1 MMNVSAEILE
11 NVIKKLLSESKDVSL
26 IDFKNEYIEAIKY
39 THSKSYVRT
48 VETSFNQLL
57 KFSDNLSL
65 IKYDVRYLEKFIIK
79 TFKRSKY
86 SAALYY
92 RTLKA
97 AFNKAVDW
105 DYIPSNPFNK
115 IKLPKFQKSNPAYI
129 TYIELQQILK
139 FVPGE
144 LKGLYEFS
152 FFTGLRL
159 SEVINFCWNNVNL
172 NERTIQVGDKQFI
185 TKGKK
190 IRVIP
195 ICQQV
200 YDILSNR
207 FSKILNRKR
216 NFVFHKAN
224 GFPYTANYISKTFK
238 KAARK
243 AGIDDKIHMH
253 SLRHS
258 FASIMIKEGV
268 SIYEV
273 SKLLGHSS
281 ISVTEIYSHLDIDTL
296 RVAVNK
302 FNDISERLNG

>member
-1 MMNVSAEILE
+1 MNVSAEILE
-11 NVIKKLLSESKDVSL
+11 SAIKKILSESKDVGL
-26 IDFKNEYIEAIKY
+26 IDFKNEYVEAIKY

-65 IKYDVRYLEKFIIK
+65 IKYDVRRLEKFIIK

-115 IKLPKFQKSNPAYI
+115 IKLPKFQKPNPAYI
-129 TYIELQQILK
+129 TYSELQQILRY
-139 FVPGE
+139 VPGNLVE
-144 LKGLYEFS
+144 LYEFA

-159 SEVINFCWNNVNL
+159 SEIIFLKWNSVNL
-172 NERTIQVGDKQFI
+172 NSRLIQIGSKEFI

-190 IRVIP
+190 IRTIP
-195 ICQQV
+195 VCERV
-200 YDILSNR
+200 YEILLNQ
-207 FSKILNRKR
+207 FPKILNNKR
-216 NFVFHKAN
+216 NFVFHKSNA
-224 GFPYTANYISKTFK
+224 FPFTASYISKKFK
-238 KAARK
+238 NAVRK
-243 AGIDDKIHMH
+243 SELDERIHFH

-258 FASIMIKEGV
+258 FASNLIKEGV
-268 SIYEV
+268 SIYEI

-281 ISVTEIYSHLDIDTL
+281 ISVTEIYSHLDIGTL
-296 RVAVNK
+296 KEAVNK
-302 FNDISERLNG
+302 FNNINIAEG